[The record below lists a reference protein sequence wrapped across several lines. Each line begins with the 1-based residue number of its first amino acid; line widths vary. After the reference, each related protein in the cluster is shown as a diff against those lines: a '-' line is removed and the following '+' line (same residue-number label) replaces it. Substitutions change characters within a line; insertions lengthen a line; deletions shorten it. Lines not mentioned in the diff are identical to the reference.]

1 MLGKHWLYP
10 TNSSAA
16 VSHTSGLSNGPVTD
30 RVSVGGAEWEEPI

>member
-1 MLGKHWLYP
+1 MLGKHCLYP

-16 VSHTSGLSNGPVTD
+16 VSHASGLSNGPVID